1 VGDHRHQRAVDSDQ
15 PELNSHDTEV
25 EGASMTDNLRGR
37 IAAAIRDHPQGQ
49 EWGIPE
55 EECVNCPRFFDGD
68 WAAHVADAVIAALPE
83 LTQPVSVEPIGD
95 YQYVCHPC
103 GSSFSFYSSSTMQQ
117 FALMH
122 SGSHNTKEGGTVP
135 DTLRERIAPDDLCK
149 CGHRAHRHDNFGL
162 SRCCHYREC
171 GCHHFDLAVRWRG
184 DE

>member
-1 VGDHRHQRAVDSDQ
+1 MTKRPQITGRVDGS
-15 PELNSHDTEV
+15 
-25 EGASMTDNLRGR
+25 LRDR
-37 IAAAIRDHPQGQ
+37 IAYAIAQA
-49 EWGIPE
+49 
-55 EECVNCPRFFDGD
+55 DGD
-68 WAAHVADAVIAALPE
+68 LP
-83 LTQPVSVEPIGD
+83 GM
-95 YQYVCHPC
+95 
-103 GSSFSFYSSSTMQQ
+103 STMQQ